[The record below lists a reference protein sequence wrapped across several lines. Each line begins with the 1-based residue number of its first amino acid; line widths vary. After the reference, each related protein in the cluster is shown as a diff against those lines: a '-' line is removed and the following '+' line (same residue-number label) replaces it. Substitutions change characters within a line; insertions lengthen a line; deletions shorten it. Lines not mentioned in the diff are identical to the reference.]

1 MNGLR
6 GMQLYGKDEIFKLN
20 VQAFDKLYD
29 AISKATRSST
39 YSTPPQTIAAS
50 VNR

>member
-20 VQAFDKLYD
+20 IQAFDKLYE

-39 YSTPPQTIAAS
+39 YTTPLTTEQPL
-50 VNR
+50 